1 MKSKLEEIRKPKI
14 DGLIVRSRVQ
24 WHEQGEKSSKYFLSL
39 EKRNC
44 NVKNIQYIK
53 KGDTIITQT
62 NTILEEFY
70 NNLERK
76 YSSMNE
82 SIESD
87 GIVSK
92 NISATIKP
100 KDKIRLNSELTLQ
113 ELTEAMNGMKK
124 GKTPGSNGFPV
135 EFFKT
140 FWNELGP
147 FLHRAFI
154 ASLKQGRSMN
164 SHREGIIRLIP
175 KQGKSVHDL
184 KGWRPITL
192 LNVDYKI
199 ISTAISNRLKS
210 IINDVISPCQNA
222 YISGRYRSWGTF
234 LWDCPPRL

>member
-1 MKSKLEEIRKPKI
+1 M
-14 DGLIVRSRVQ
+14 IVRSRVQ

-62 NTILEEFY
+62 NTILDEFS

-76 YSSMNE
+76 TFSMNE
-82 SIESD
+82 AIESD

-124 GKTPGSNGFPV
+124 GKTPVPMVS
-135 EFFKT
+135 
-140 FWNELGP
+140 
-147 FLHRAFI
+147 
-154 ASLKQGRSMN
+154 
-164 SHREGIIRLIP
+164 RLNFS
-175 KQGKSVHDL
+175 KLFGMS
-184 KGWRPITL
+184 
-192 LNVDYKI
+192 
-199 ISTAISNRLKS
+199 
-210 IINDVISPCQNA
+210 
-222 YISGRYRSWGTF
+222 
-234 LWDCPPRL
+234 